1 MENMTLWLVSASCK
15 NHVTMFGRFCLWWS
29 DSHCWSCSTREIPF
43 GVLRCLKGRAGPAL
57 PKQQNQGY
65 STQPPT
71 GRRGWRPRW
80 RLPCTP
86 KVRPPRVA
94 GIYPFNNVQLHA
106 RQLKE
111 TSPPEASLT
120 LTYLIYLYL

>member
-1 MENMTLWLVSASCK
+1 MSPCLEDFVCGGLIHTAG
-15 NHVTMFGRFCLWWS
+15 HVAHEKFPL
-29 DSHCWSCSTREIPF
+29 

-57 PKQQNQGY
+57 PKQRNQGY

-86 KVRPPRVA
+86 KVHPPRVA
-94 GIYPFNNVQLHA
+94 GIYPFDNVQLHA

-120 LTYLIYLYL
+120 RTYLTYLYL